1 MSGLLSGILGGMQ
14 AIAKRRNLLHVLT
27 ALVAIFLIAIAF
39 YVLHRFTENVS
50 LQQVMDDIRE
60 TPTRSVVLAF
70 LTMMT
75 SFTAIACYEMLAV
88 RLVAPGRIRLRTAA
102 WAGVAGFALS
112 DAIGFHVLTGGALRY
127 RIYSRGGIEFSSI
140 GQIIFLS
147 WMCLWLGVGSLIGC
161 ALAFEPQ
168 GVHQLLPIPVFALR
182 AIGIFIL
189 IVFLAYFIWIA
200 TGSRRI
206 AFRGMQVTLP
216 GLRVGL
222 LQLCAGFVDVGA
234 SAATLYVLLPA
245 DIAGSPG
252 SFFIVYISAVILG
265 TASHSPGGLGVF
277 DATVIAG
284 LGASG
289 RPDVLGAL
297 VLYRVIYYIVPVVP
311 VVIVMLATELFNGGR
326 AIKGGVGEI
335 GRVTQPLLPPLAAGL
350 TFAAGFALM
359 LSGSIPVGSSGHE
372 WLKSNLSLA
381 VFESSHML
389 ASLVGLALIIISHAL
404 LRRRRSGYYAVLGLL
419 LAGALF
425 ALGKGLNLY
434 LAAGLVVVFLVL
446 LPFREA
452 FHRRSG
458 DSFLA
463 LTPFWLML
471 MLVTLASAVWL
482 GFFAY
487 RNAAFASDV
496 WWRFGWNS
504 DASRFLRSAFVMVV
518 AVFAIGLF
526 MMLNRRNV
534 TTGPGEAIPESVREL
549 VAQSPKAETTI
560 ALLGDKSFLIS
571 PQENAFLMYGASGRT
586 LVAKGD
592 PVGDRGEAE
601 NLAWRFRELADRDG
615 YRPAFY
621 AVGTDYLPLYVDMG
635 LSVLKIGE
643 VARVDLAGF
652 TLQGHGKKDLRH
664 AQRRARKEGLSF
676 EIVPATRITPHLP
689 SLRRVSDAWLDGK
702 SGSEKRFA
710 LGNFDETYLMNFD
723 IAVIWRDEEII
734 AFANILRGSDREEM
748 AIDLMRSVPG
758 ASNVVMDYLFAEL
771 LLYAQSDQY
780 RWFNLGAAPLAGLA
794 DHPLATTWN
803 RIGTQIY
810 KRGEDF
816 YHFEGLRTYKQ
827 KFDPV
832 WTPNYLACPGGL
844 AAPQVLLDIT
854 ALISGSRLGVLRK

>member
-1 MSGLLSGILGGMQ
+1 MQ
-14 AIAKRRNLLHVLT
+14 AITNRRNLLHILT
-27 ALVAIFLIAIAF
+27 ALLAVVLIAFAF

-50 LQQVMDDIRE
+50 LQQVMDDIRD
-60 TPTRSVVLAF
+60 TPTRSIILAF

-161 ALAFEPQ
+161 ALAFQPE
-168 GVHQLLPIPVFALR
+168 GVHQLVPIPVFVLR
-182 AIGIFIL
+182 AIGVFIL
-189 IVFLAYFIWIA
+189 IVFLAYFVWIA

-206 AFRGMQVTLP
+206 AFRGMQVKLP

-222 LQLCAGFVDVGA
+222 MQLCAGFFDVGA

-284 LGASG
+284 LGAGG

-297 VLYRVIYYIVPVVP
+297 VLYRVIYYLVPVIP
-311 VVIVMLATELFNGGR
+311 VVIVMLATELFHGGR
-326 AIKGGVGEI
+326 AIKGGLGEI
-335 GRVTQPLLPPLAAGL
+335 GKVTQPLLPPLAAGL

-359 LSGSIPVGSSGHE
+359 LSGSIPVDWSGHE

-425 ALGKGLNLY
+425 ALVKGMNLY
-434 LAAGLVVVFLVL
+434 LAAGLVVTFLVL
-446 LPFREA
+446 LPFRQA
-452 FHRRSG
+452 FYRRSG
-458 DSFLA
+458 ESVFA
-463 LTPFWLML
+463 VTPFWLML

-482 GFFAY
+482 GFFAH
-487 RNAAFASDV
+487 RNADFAGDL
-496 WWRFGWNS
+496 WWQFGWNTG
-504 DASRFLRSAFVMVV
+504 ASRFLRSAFVMVV
-518 AVFAIGLF
+518 AVFALGLF
-526 MMLNRRNV
+526 MLLNRRRV
-534 TTGPGEAIPESVREL
+534 AVGAGEAIPESVRRL
-549 VAQSPKAETTI
+549 AAQSPKAETTI

-592 PVGDRGEAE
+592 PVGDRSEGE

-621 AVGTDYLPLYVDMG
+621 AVGTGYLPLYVDMG

-643 VARVDLAGF
+643 VARVDLTGF
-652 TLQGHGKKDLRH
+652 TLEGHGKKDLRH
-664 AQRRARKEGLSF
+664 AQRRAEKEGLSF
-676 EIVPATRITPHLP
+676 EIVPSSDVLPIMP
-689 SLRRVSDAWLDGK
+689 SLRRISDAWLASK

-710 LGNFDETYLMNFD
+710 LGNFNEPYLLNFDMAVIRRGDET
-723 IAVIWRDEEII
+723 V
-734 AFANILRGSDREEM
+734 AFANILRGSGREEM
-748 AIDLMRSVPG
+748 AIDLMRFVPG
-758 ASNVVMDYLFAEL
+758 ASNVVMDFLFAEL
-771 LLYAQSDQY
+771 LLYAQSEQY
-780 RWFNLGAAPLAGLA
+780 HWFNLGAAPLAGLA

-816 YHFEGLRTYKQ
+816 YHFEGLRSFKQ

-832 WTPNYLACPGGL
+832 WTPNYLACSGGF
-844 AAPQVLLDIT
+844 AAPQALLDIT
-854 ALISGSRLGVLRK
+854 ALISGGRLSVLRK